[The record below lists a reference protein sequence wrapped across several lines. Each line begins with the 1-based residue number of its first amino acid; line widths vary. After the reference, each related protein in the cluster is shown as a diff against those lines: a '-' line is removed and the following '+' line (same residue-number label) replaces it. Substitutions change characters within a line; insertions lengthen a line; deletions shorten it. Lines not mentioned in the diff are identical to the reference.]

1 MKLSSIFAAALLA
14 AAGSGSAFA
23 DAIPYPGGGANGA
36 TYSFTAAAD
45 GSITAYFLGSG
56 ASYDEYLGLE
66 VNGTPTGI
74 TGLQNHSTPI
84 GTALDLGAVHA
95 GDVLTFF
102 IFVQTTNTT
111 WYSTQG
117 LNSDGSNHVYST
129 SFSGSGSIPAGTYIG
144 FEDLPAN
151 GSDFNYADE
160 QFSFTNVSAAVVPE
174 PGSVA
179 LLLAGLG
186 LMGFM
191 ARRRRG

>member
-1 MKLSSIFAAALLA
+1 MKLKSILAAAVLA
-14 AAGSGSAFA
+14 AAGTGSAFA
-23 DAIPYPGGGANGA
+23 DAIPYPGGGENAT

-45 GSITAYFLGSG
+45 GNINAYFLGSG
-56 ASYDEYLGLE
+56 ASYDEYLGML

-74 TGLQNHSTPI
+74 TGLQNHSTAI
-84 GTALDLGAVHA
+84 GTVLDLGAVHA

-102 IFVQTTNTT
+102 IFVQTTGAT

-117 LNSDGSNHVYST
+117 LNADGSNHVYST
-129 SFSGSGSIPAGTYIG
+129 SFSGSGTVPAGTYIG
-144 FEDLPAN
+144 FEDLPAT

-160 QFSFTNVSAAVVPE
+160 QFSFTNVATSVVPE
-174 PGSVA
+174 PGGVA

-186 LMGFM
+186 LVGAM